1 MSWHHIIPRSLLRDV
16 WNSLV
21 DRHIATELAE
31 ARLAIRGY
39 LLLSNRNLAN
49 ADFLIDRIRAE
60 NTSQRRAGHHHL
72 QPLTV
77 AEAHQLGTA
86 AVWPAWNAVEG
97 PQRRSDD
104 PQDRYFDRFTAGLT
118 APEAARMRAIE
129 VLFGHLQTFA
139 NARPCPGPA
148 GSPRSRSSGIDCP
161 ICCRLRPAHP
171 VSPRN
176 VGRRRRPL
184 AQAPRP
190 GTQHRLA

>member
-21 DRHIATELAE
+21 DRHLATELAE

-49 ADFLIDRIRAE
+49 ADLLIDRIRAE

-77 AEAHQLGTA
+77 AEAHQLATA

-148 GSPRSRSSGIDCP
+148 G
-161 ICCRLRPAHP
+161 LRA
-171 VSPRN
+171 
-176 VGRRRRPL
+176 L
-184 AQAPRP
+184 AQAASIARSVVAYDQPIRFRP
-190 GTQHRLA
+190 EMWVAEGGGLWRKLRDRERNTA